1 MNTSGM
7 MAGVL
12 VVGSVNNSMA
22 TPHLGQY
29 ITEPA
34 TTPKPKKSIP
44 IRISVKKD
52 K

>member
-1 MNTSGM
+1 MNTAGM

-12 VVGSVNNSMA
+12 VVGSVNSSLA
-22 TPHLGQY
+22 TPHLGHY

-34 TTPKPKKSIP
+34 TTPKIKKSIP